1 MTERS
6 EASRDPADDLSGSSG
21 SSGPSGPSG
30 MPGTGRGEGCP
41 GCSGPHSP
49 TCPARPDGS
58 AAALGDYRAAFH
70 AARLPL
76 AVLNRDGLVLAANPA
91 FGDLVGTEPDELVAA
106 TAADLTDLGA
116 DPRIWS
122 AYREVLCGRSDR
134 LRCTRRLQLP
144 DGHSMW
150 AEVTVEPL
158 APGAGLAPGGALN
171 AGGTPNDARGTLNGS
186 GTRTAGGELP
196 AATDLSVPADLPV
209 PADMS
214 VPTDLPG
221 SSDLPMDGD
230 LPAMDGVPPAGGG
243 VRAGAGQRAEE
254 DHVLLSVA
262 DISDRHDL
270 LARLRH
276 LQMHDPVTRLPNRA
290 LFFERLAGAL
300 ESAAFE
306 QGGTGRIGLCY
317 LDLDGFKAVNDTLG
331 HRVGDRLLSAVA
343 QRLRHCVEELSE
355 DRLPAPPDGP
365 TASTASTT
373 SDASAMSDAS
383 TAMPDASTASDAST
397 AFAAPVQMT
406 DDDTGHL
413 DGSGH
418 LVARLG
424 GDEFALLVED
434 STGTEQLAALAQR
447 VLDALQ
453 RPFDLA
459 GQRLSVSASI
469 GVVERAATG
478 TTATGLMQ
486 AADTTL
492 YWAKEDGK
500 ARWTLFDP
508 ERNAHRMT
516 RQALSSTLR
525 PAVERGEFTLEYQP
539 LVGLGDGRAQGVEAL
554 VRWRHPQFG
563 TLSPNRFIG
572 LAEENGAIVELG
584 RWVLERACRQAR
596 AWQLERPGAQPL
608 FVSVNVAVRQVW
620 DSDLVADVAHILAET
635 GLPPRLLQLELTESA
650 VMGSAGRPLQA
661 LQALSDMGV
670 RIAIDDFG
678 TGYSNLAYLSR
689 LPVSVLKLDGS
700 FVRGFRAQEHP
711 NPADET
717 IVEALVALAHRLGLT
732 VTAECVESAEQA
744 ERLRR
749 IGCDTGQGWLYSR
762 PVAPDRVSALI
773 SAGRRTGS

>member
-1 MTERS
+1 MRERAVSGHPDSPGRTPGATLPSVTEREDTTKES
-6 EASRDPADDLSGSSG
+6 TEARPA
-21 SSGPSGPSG
+21 PSGPG
-30 MPGTGRGEGCP
+30 DDT
-41 GCSGPHSP
+41 
-49 TCPARPDGS
+49 
-58 AAALGDYRAAFH
+58 AASLGDYRATFY
-70 AARLPL
+70 AARVAM

-91 FGDLVGTEPDELVAA
+91 FGELVGTDPAELVAA

-116 DPRIWS
+116 DPRGWT

-134 LRCTRRLQLP
+134 MRCTRRLKHP
-144 DGHSMW
+144 EGHSVW
-150 AEVTVEPL
+150 VEVTVEPL
-158 APGAGLAPGGALN
+158 
-171 AGGTPNDARGTLNGS
+171 TPEPLS
-186 GTRTAGGELP
+186 G
-196 AATDLSVPADLPV
+196 
-209 PADMS
+209 
-214 VPTDLPG
+214 
-221 SSDLPMDGD
+221 
-230 LPAMDGVPPAGGG
+230 
-243 VRAGAGQRAEE
+243 EE
-254 DHVLLSVA
+254 RLLLSVA

-290 LFFERLAGAL
+290 LFFERLAAAL
-300 ESAAFE
+300 ETASFAPS
-306 QGGTGRIGLCY
+306 GTGRIGLCY

-343 QRLRHCVEELSE
+343 QRLTRCAEAAE
-355 DRLPAPPDGP
+355 DRGP
-365 TASTASTT
+365 
-373 SDASAMSDAS
+373 
-383 TAMPDASTASDAST
+383 
-397 AFAAPVQMT
+397 
-406 DDDTGHL
+406 GR
-413 DGSGH
+413 GGY

-434 STGTEQLAALAQR
+434 STGTDQLAELAQS

-469 GVVERAATG
+469 GVVERTATG

-525 PAVERGEFTLEYQP
+525 PAVDRGEFTLEYQP

-563 TLSPNRFIG
+563 TLSPNRFIA

-584 RWVLERACRQAR
+584 RWVLERACYQAR
-596 AWQLERPGAQPL
+596 AWQLAHPGEPL

-620 DSDLVADVAHILAET
+620 DSDLVADVAGILAET
-635 GLPPRLLQLELTESA
+635 GLPPELLQLELTESA

-700 FVRGFRAQEHP
+700 FVRGFRSQEHP
-711 NPADET
+711 NPADEM

-762 PVAPDRVSALI
+762 PVAPDRVEALLD
-773 SAGRRTGS
+773 AGRHTGA